1 MHHILYDHQ
10 IFLTWLSCEKHAI
23 LNSSNVFGLFISSF
37 ILRHSS
43 SVTFC
48 FSLAFLLSLSCYRV
62 FSCSPVCHLLI
73 SPCLFKP
80 VFFSYERPYAGSSV
94 LFSSLSRSCC
104 HPGSPAFLSLS
115 PCPFVL
121 PVFCTCYPWIYGLF
135 SFLFYCLVVWIVFVA
150 SFLLPAFL
158 VITFLIL
165 DNWTGFQLPEKDGFF
180 VVNLPTSVSAYGSC
194 FCKPD
199 NLILQK
205 KIWIKKSGDMSCT
218 CPGR

>member
-1 MHHILYDHQ
+1 MYYSIYFWVVKFTAMHHILYDHQ

-94 LFSSLSRSCC
+94 LFSSLSRSYC
-104 HPGSPAFLSLS
+104 HPGSPDSCLFPPVLLCS
-115 PCPFVL
+115 PCFVR
-121 PVFCTCYPWIYGLF
+121 VTHGFMVCFRFCFT
-135 SFLFYCLVVWIVFVA
+135 V
-150 SFLLPAFL
+150 
-158 VITFLIL
+158 
-165 DNWTGFQLPEKDGFF
+165 
-180 VVNLPTSVSAYGSC
+180 
-194 FCKPD
+194 
-199 NLILQK
+199 
-205 KIWIKKSGDMSCT
+205 
-218 CPGR
+218 